1 MVAKDQ
7 KYFLVNRITERAK
20 SGLNFLYEVLTT
32 IHTGGTDAAFSR
44 SCYILFSYN
53 FELILKSWII
63 LNRNETVKMDLLRG
77 LSSHDLEKLSKEIP
91 ENKLVDIDIESIKK
105 KEDNGFIEYAVKMV
119 DDREIVVQDLVDVRY
134 DFVKD
139 NLRGTDRNEGNRMRE
154 EVDLLLRIVKK
165 IIEKSTTAKRLI

>member
-1 MVAKDQ
+1 
-7 KYFLVNRITERAK
+7 
-20 SGLNFLYEVLTT
+20 
-32 IHTGGTDAAFSR
+32 
-44 SCYILFSYN
+44 
-53 FELILKSWII
+53 
-63 LNRNETVKMDLLRG
+63 MDLLRG